1 MILQEYI
8 KAEYAIHCTTLSEA
22 THLTEII
29 DALGYIWC
37 DDQKYLDNTHYD
49 TYAEQTCYLVSDGT
63 YCDIDYFKE
72 HNFKI
77 IKYQDIY
84 NLKHQITNRK
94 IKELYKNNKL

>member
-22 THLTEII
+22 THLTEI
-29 DALGYIWC
+29 L
-37 DDQKYLDNTHYD
+37 
-49 TYAEQTCYLVSDGT
+49 AESGHTWSGGASYTNYLVSDGT